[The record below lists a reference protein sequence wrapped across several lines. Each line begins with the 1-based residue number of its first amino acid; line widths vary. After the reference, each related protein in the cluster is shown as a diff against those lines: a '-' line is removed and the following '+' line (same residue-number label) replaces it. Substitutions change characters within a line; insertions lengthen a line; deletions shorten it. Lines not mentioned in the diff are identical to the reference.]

1 MESHTY
7 AVGGVNAT
15 YDQSQKK
22 STILFV
28 LPWSLIHAGG
38 VNQVVINLA
47 RQFQRTGESEPIV
60 LITDW
65 KAIDPVWETVHGVR
79 TVRWRIRTF
88 NIDMGLKERFL
99 YWLWEGQFRKKFDT
113 FCSDHGVRVINMH
126 YVGPIAFTLDR
137 LRKSSTRV
145 IPLHL
150 SFHGTDLKTLGGL
163 SKAAI
168 LSWVE
173 LFRSVTGVIVCS
185 RNLGTRFSASF
196 GESVVPCVIHNGLD
210 ASAFTATTSIQP
222 RPIEARYIL
231 TVGKFEK
238 QKGQDVLVEA
248 FSEISSDYP
257 DIDLVLVGATSSA
270 LSELKELCSR
280 RGISTRVRFYQDK
293 PHDEMAAF
301 FRHAEFFVLPSR
313 LEAFPIVLMEA
324 GAFGLPV
331 IATNVGGIPELITE
345 GVTGRLLPPDASS
358 VLALT
363 MRATLDD
370 PSGSLKMGD
379 MLRRHVS
386 DNFTWKIA
394 GERYLAALLNR

>member
-1 MESHTY
+1 MKSVPY
-7 AVGGVNAT
+7 VVGGVDGT
-15 YDQSQKK
+15 YDQNQKK
-22 STILFV
+22 STILFI
-28 LPWSLIHAGG
+28 LPWSLVHVGG

-47 RQFQRTGESEPIV
+47 RQFQRVGESEAIV

-65 KAIDPVWETVHGVR
+65 DAIDPVWETVHGVR

-88 NIDMGLKERFL
+88 DITMSLKDQFL
-99 YWLWEGQFRKKFDT
+99 YWLWESQFRKKFDA
-113 FCSDHGVRVINMH
+113 FCSDHGVRVLNMH

-137 LRKSSTRV
+137 IRKNSTRV

-150 SFHGTDLKTLGGL
+150 SFHGTDLKTLGGS
-163 SKAAI
+163 SKTAI
-168 LSWVE
+168 SSWLE

-185 RNLGTRFSASF
+185 QNLGGRFSALF
-196 GESVVPCVIHNGLD
+196 GESVIPCAIHNGLD

-238 QKGQDVLVEA
+238 QKGQDVLIEA
-248 FSEISSDYP
+248 FAEISSDYLEV
-257 DIDLVLVGATSSA
+257 DLVLVGATSNA
-270 LSELKELCSR
+270 LNDLKELCSR
-280 RGISTRVRFYQDK
+280 RGISARVRFYQDR

-331 IATNVGGIPELITE
+331 VATNVGGIPELITE
-345 GVTGRLLPPDASS
+345 GVTGRLVPPDACSE
-358 VLALT
+358 LALA
-363 MRATLDD
+363 MRASLND
-370 PSGSLKMGD
+370 PSGSLKMGGR
-379 MLRRHVS
+379 LRRHVS

-394 GERYLAALLNR
+394 GEKYLSAFLKR